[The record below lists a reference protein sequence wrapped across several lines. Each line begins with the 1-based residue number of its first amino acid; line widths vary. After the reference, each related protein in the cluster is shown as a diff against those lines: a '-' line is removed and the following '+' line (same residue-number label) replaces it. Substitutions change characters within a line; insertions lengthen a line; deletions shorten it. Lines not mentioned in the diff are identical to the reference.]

1 MNTQG
6 NGPTDSNGPG
16 SFESRLA
23 TARNKRGLDPKPP
36 ATEAGGF
43 QSTSMGVGLKVGV
56 ELLSALI
63 VGLAIGWFLDRWLHT
78 SPAMLIVFVLLGGA
92 AGVANVWRLMAP
104 RSPAKD

>member
-6 NGPTDSNGPG
+6 AGDEG

-23 TARNKRGLDPKPP
+23 AARNKRGLDPTPP
-36 ATEAGGF
+36 AQDADGKMT
-43 QSTSMGVGLKVGV
+43 TSMGVGLKVGV

-78 SPAMLIVFVLLGGA
+78 SPAMLIVRNQSSLSSS
-92 AGVANVWRLMAP
+92 
-104 RSPAKD
+104 SPSHAYTMSW